1 MEHKGSGDPIP
12 IVFQNLMQEAEKGKR
27 EKRILLY
34 DNRME
39 TIAKTVLS
47 ASRRTD
53 IPAFYMEWFM
63 AGIDRGLFEVTNPY
77 NGVVRQVDCTPE
89 AVHTIVFWSKNFAP
103 FLDGRFGETLAG
115 AGYHLFFNFTVN
127 SEDRLLEPNLP
138 SLDQRLCQLAEL
150 TRRFGPER
158 VQWRFDPICFY
169 TAGNGGF
176 KNNLADFPKI
186 AKAAAEAGIG
196 QCVTSFLD
204 LYAKVQKRVAT
215 AGATFMAPG
224 LEKQVEVVSRMAGL
238 LKGCGIALHTC
249 CEKELMAA
257 LPVDV
262 PVTASACIDGR
273 LFMEN
278 DGGTVPVQ
286 KDRGQRAGAGCG
298 CTRSVDIGSYADHP
312 CYHSC
317 LFCYA
322 NPAARPGGR
331 GGPPRAS

>member
-1 MEHKGSGDPIP
+1 
-12 IVFQNLMQEAEKGKR
+12 
-27 EKRILLY
+27 
-34 DNRME
+34 ME
-39 TIAKTVLS
+39 TDVKTVLS

-77 NGVVRQVDCTPE
+77 NGVVRQVECTPE
-89 AVHTIVFWSKNFAP
+89 SVHTIVFWSKNFGP

-115 AGYHLFFNFTVN
+115 EGYHLFFNFTVN
-127 SEDRLLEPNLP
+127 TEDRLLEPNLP
-138 SLDQRLCQLAEL
+138 PLDQRLCQLDAL
-150 TRRFGPER
+150 ARRFGPER

-169 TAGNGGF
+169 SAGNGGF

-186 AKAAAEAGIG
+186 AKAATEAGIG
-196 QCVTSFLD
+196 RCVTSFLD
-204 LYAKVQKRVAT
+204 LYAKVKKRAAR
-215 AGATFMAPG
+215 AGVTFMEPG
-224 LEKQVEVVSRMAGL
+224 MEKQVEIVTRMADL

-249 CEKELMAA
+249 CEKELMAGLA
-257 LPVDV
+257 GNV
-262 PVTASACIDGR
+262 PVTASACINGR

-278 DGGTVPVQ
+278 DGGVVPVQ

-298 CTRSVDIGSYADHP
+298 CTESIDIGSYAQHP

-322 NPAARPGGR
+322 NPAAVTSRHSGL
-331 GGPPRAS
+331 RAGIQKK